1 MRLAAIG
8 ELHLGSGA
16 AMRTS
21 DEKHDRD
28 VLRSVGNGGGGG
40 LVDED
45 AIPETFDGE
54 GGVDRMGFVFRD
66 GPGKDVACAWRGLE
80 PAGAP
85 TAVHVEAGNGSL
97 GDDWG
102 AIRRHINDAT
112 PIAQHS

>member
-1 MRLAAIG
+1 MGLAAIG

-45 AIPETFDGE
+45 TVPETFYGE
-54 GGVDRMGFVFRD
+54 GCVDRMGFVFRD
-66 GPGKDVACAWRGLE
+66 CPGKDVASAWRGLE
-80 PAGAP
+80 PADAP
-85 TAVHVEAGNGSL
+85 TAVHVEAGHWRL
-97 GDDWG
+97 CDDCG
-102 AIRRHINDAT
+102 
-112 PIAQHS
+112 